1 MYKTE
6 VPKEMEFLYT
16 AYSVFKASGWVGS
29 MSVTMTT
36 THNDTDFMSS
46 QVTSVDFSSQ
56 DWSKD
61 DSHYTVAVE
70 ADIDNQCHDED
81 LPLAPWY

>member
-6 VPKEMEFLYT
+6 VRNEMEFLYT
-16 AYSVFKASGWVGS
+16 AYSVFKASGRLGS
-29 MSVTMTT
+29 IPVTVAL
-36 THNDTDFMSS
+36 THSDTDSMSS
-46 QVTSVDFSSQ
+46 QVVSADFSPQ

-61 DSHYTVAVE
+61 DAHYTVAVE
-70 ADIDNQCHDED
+70 AVIDNQRHDED